1 MKIDNG
7 HKSAIIIA
15 SQTAAYLISVFTE
28 HLSLFESKN
37 VLLNIIIITP
47 TKKKIYHISKQ
58 IYKKIQY
65 LYIYF
70 LLCFLECFL

>member
-37 VLLNIIIITP
+37 VLLNI
-47 TKKKIYHISKQ
+47 
-58 IYKKIQY
+58 
-65 LYIYF
+65 F
-70 LLCFLECFL
+70 